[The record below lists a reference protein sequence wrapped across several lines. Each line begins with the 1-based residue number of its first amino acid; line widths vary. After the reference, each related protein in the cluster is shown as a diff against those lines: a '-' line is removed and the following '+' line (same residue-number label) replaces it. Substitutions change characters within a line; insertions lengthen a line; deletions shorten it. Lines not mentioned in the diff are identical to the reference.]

1 MTRDQKIENIFK
13 SGQYESV
20 TWDGGLWLGLRV
32 KKKKWLALKMCWAGK
47 LKRRGVWE
55 LRKQEDIQQNTRWS
69 YQGSR
74 Q

>member
-32 KKKKWLALKMCWAGK
+32 KKKKGVSIEDVLGRKTKEAGSMGAK
-47 LKRRGVWE
+47 EAGRYTAEYKVVLPG
-55 LRKQEDIQQNTRWS
+55 
-69 YQGSR
+69 
-74 Q
+74 